1 MKLASK
7 AIMLTL
13 GLLVFATVAFCQDHL
28 EKADAD
34 SCAQNLFE
42 EGAIAGRN
50 DAKGNYIF
58 ALGGVIAGP
67 VALVPAAIF
76 DPQPSRQKVLLLEQT
91 KDEDFVSGYSTTF
104 SEESRNQNLRFAA
117 TGCVVNVAL
126 IGISYY
132 IVLRS
137 IGESLSD

>member
-34 SCAQNLFE
+34 SCAQNSFE

-67 VALVPAAIF
+67 VALVRAAVSH
-76 DPQPSRQKVLLLEQT
+76 PQPSRQKVLLLEQT
-91 KDEDFVSGYSTTF
+91 KGADFVSGYSTSF
-104 SEESRNQNLRFAA
+104 SEESRNHNLRFAA
-117 TGCVVNVAL
+117 AGCVVNVTLLSVSYL
-126 IGISYY
+126 I
-132 IVLRS
+132 LRD
-137 IGESLSD
+137 IGHSLR